1 MSRFRINKLRC
12 AAEMRASLNADVRRH
27 DCGIGQ
33 VASSECTLAIGAALL
48 PFVAMAGY
56 LVVTRG
62 LLDSVSPTGDYVA
75 AFASIGLRC
84 RCLGFLHLS
93 VLARVALAIPY
104 ARCSSRCE
112 IYFSLSFV
120 CAVYENCL

>member
-1 MSRFRINKLRC
+1 MTVESGKSR
-12 AAEMRASLNADVRRH
+12 VRN
-27 DCGIGQ
+27 G
-33 VASSECTLAIGAALL
+33 TLAIGAALL

-75 AFASIGLRC
+75 AFASIGC
-84 RCLGFLHLS
+84 GVACLGFLHLS

-104 ARCSSRCE
+104 AAAVLVAM